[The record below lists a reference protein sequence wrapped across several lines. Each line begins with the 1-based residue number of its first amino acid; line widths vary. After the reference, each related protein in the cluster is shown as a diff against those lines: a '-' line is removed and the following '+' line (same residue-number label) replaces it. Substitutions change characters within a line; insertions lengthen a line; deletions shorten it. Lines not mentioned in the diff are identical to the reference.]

1 MRNSTYKF
9 SNSSYICSS
18 KMSKW
23 LKSLFFFF
31 TFSFCQCVS
40 LYDKFLL
47 MIMNVHKVSIFLSTL
62 INTFK
67 QNAHM
72 TQVSIFLIS
81 LSLCLC
87 LFFYNHDIGMK
98 VTKVV
103 INFLQ
108 NHKPTQVVNVSLFVC
123 MNKNWNEID
132 DQFFSLFFSLWFFYF
147 FNKYSYLTSIIVRGF
162 NLVNWIRCVNMIN
175 ILDTVFNS
183 YK

>member
-72 TQVSIFLIS
+72 TQVSIFFIS

-132 DQFFSLFFSLWFFYF
+132 DQICKTLIFVFYLLFIFLIHD
-147 FNKYSYLTSIIVRGF
+147 NKQ
-162 NLVNWIRCVNMIN
+162 
-175 ILDTVFNS
+175 
-183 YK
+183 